1 MVYVQVYVPGMERI
15 LQHFSWTRPYSHPI
29 TARSRILSIH
39 LPTTF
44 ISPQKAE
51 TLLRKM
57 NVWIQWHDI
66 PKIQRLADW
75 QHPIFFGPAPMDGLD
90 VQMDVR
96 LLANQI
102 RRSFSQRSQPEE
114 LIEARV
120 EMRDEMRNPQG
131 SPTASGSLV
140 QFQWEFIFANLP
152 GGTPDEHFA
161 INTGDGNAVD
171 LQYWIHRS
179 VFVLPWLAIS
189 EPQTQDWFVP
199 KALVPNSTWLKDFES
214 TTQTPHGNVSL
225 TSWSWMLVV
234 TLEHLNVENKR
245 YPKTDLKYGHH
256 IFI

>member
-15 LQHFSWTRPYSHPI
+15 LQHFSWTRPYSHHF

-57 NVWIQWHDI
+57 NVWIQWHDT

-75 QHPIFFGPAPMDGLD
+75 QHPIFFGQAPIDGLD

-114 LIEARV
+114 LIE
-120 EMRDEMRNPQG
+120 ERDEMRDPFPPPRVPHCELLSCPISMRVYLCESSRRNAWWTFRNQHRGWECSWLTVLNSSLCFCGALASNIWASNSGLICPQ
-131 SPTASGSLV
+131 SSCA
-140 QFQWEFIFANLP
+140 
-152 GGTPDEHFA
+152 
-161 INTGDGNAVD
+161 
-171 LQYWIHRS
+171 
-179 VFVLPWLAIS
+179 
-189 EPQTQDWFVP
+189 
-199 KALVPNSTWLKDFES
+199 K
-214 TTQTPHGNVSL
+214 
-225 TSWSWMLVV
+225 
-234 TLEHLNVENKR
+234 
-245 YPKTDLKYGHH
+245 
-256 IFI
+256 